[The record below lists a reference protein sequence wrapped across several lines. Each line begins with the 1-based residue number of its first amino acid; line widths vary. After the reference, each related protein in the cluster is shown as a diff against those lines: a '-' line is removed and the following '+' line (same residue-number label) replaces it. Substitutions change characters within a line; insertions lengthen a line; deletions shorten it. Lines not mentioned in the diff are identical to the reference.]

1 MKIAYVGPF
10 SLSSSNANYLRVLG
24 VSKSF
29 VNAGHDVIICAGT
42 KQPDTQKAVDGYSE
56 IELVTTDEYAHGLL
70 TQIPGIRGL
79 FIGNS
84 VIKWL
89 DSLKV
94 KPDVVLLYGTHFG
107 YLCRLLKYC
116 RKHSI
121 RLIVDITEWYDP
133 RHLPGGLLG
142 PYAILNELSMRYIVP
157 KVKELFVISQFLE
170 VLFFSKETAVRSEF
184 LLYLNQQIL
193 KISQHRC
200 PRTLTN
206 FVYCGSP
213 GKKESFDIL
222 CKGLCRAAERNAQFR
237 LHIIGLNESDF
248 FRLLPSQITS
258 KLFDGKHVS
267 FYGKLLNSEAR
278 KIIASSDFS
287 LLLRKQK
294 RFSQAGF
301 PSKIPESM
309 SLGTPVVT
317 NYFSDLSLFLKH
329 DSNSIIIKEH
339 TAESVAQAIIHAT
352 SLGQN
357 ELQSLRL
364 NALQTANDHFS
375 PQHYSQTINKFLFVN
390 A

>member
-84 VIKWL
+84 TIKWL

-170 VLFFSKETAVRSEF
+170 CYFSKKNCRTLRVPPLFESTNSK
-184 LLYLNQQIL
+184 N
-193 KISQHRC
+193 ISTSL

-222 CKGLCRAAERNAQFR
+222 CEGLCRAAERNAQFR

-278 KIIASSDFS
+278 KIIASCDFS

-364 NALQTANDHFS
+364 NAIQTANDHFS

>member
-84 VIKWL
+84 TIKWL
-89 DSLKV
+89 DSLIV
-94 KPDVVLLYGTHFG
+94 KPDVVVLYGTHFG

-116 RKHSI
+116 QQHSI
-121 RLIVDITEWYDP
+121 RLIVDVVEWYDP

-170 VLFFSKETAVRSEF
+170 DYFSQR
-184 LLYLNQQIL
+184 N
-193 KISQHRC
+193 C
-200 PRTLTN
+200 RTLRVPPLFESTN
-206 FVYCGSP
+206 SKNMSP

-267 FYGKLLNSEAR
+267 FYGKLPNSEAR
-278 KIIASSDFS
+278 KIIASCDFS

-364 NALQTANDHFS
+364 NAIQTANDHFS
-375 PQHYSQTINKFLFVN
+375 PQHYSQTINKFLSVN

>member
-84 VIKWL
+84 TIKWL

-133 RHLPGGLLG
+133 RYLPGGLLG
-142 PYAILNELSMRYIVP
+142 PYAILNELSMRYVVP

-170 VLFFSKETAVRSEF
+170 CYFSKKNCRTIRVPPLFESTSSK
-184 LLYLNQQIL
+184 N
-193 KISQHRC
+193 ISTSL

-222 CKGLCRAAERNAQFR
+222 CEGLFRAAERNAQIR

-267 FYGKLLNSEAR
+267 FYGRLPNSEAR
-278 KIIASSDFS
+278 KIVASCEFS

-339 TAESVAQAIIHAT
+339 TAESVARAVSHAA
-352 SLGQN
+352 SLGQK

-375 PQHYSQTINKFLFVN
+375 PQNFSRTINQFLSVN

>member
-24 VSKSF
+24 VSKTF

-42 KQPDTQKAVDGYSE
+42 KQPDTQKAIDGYPE
-56 IELVTTDEYAHGLL
+56 IELVTTDEYSHGLL

-84 VIKWL
+84 TIKWL

-116 RKHSI
+116 QQHSI
-121 RLIVDITEWYDP
+121 RLIVDVVEWYDP

-170 VLFFSKETAVRSEF
+170 VYFSQR
-184 LLYLNQQIL
+184 N
-193 KISQHRC
+193 C
-200 PRTLTN
+200 RTLRIPPLFDSTNSDNLSASGPRPPTN

-222 CKGLCRAAERNAQFR
+222 CKGLFRAAERNAQFQ
-237 LHIIGLNESDF
+237 LHVIGLHESDF
-248 FRLLPSQITS
+248 LRLLPSQVAS
-258 KLFDGKHVS
+258 RLFNGKHVS
-267 FYGKLLNSEAR
+267 FHGRLPNSDAR
-278 KIIASSDFS
+278 KIISSCDFS

-364 NALQTANDHFS
+364 NALQTTNDHFS
-375 PQHYSQTINKFLFVN
+375 PQNYSQTINKFLFVN